1 MHTEIMREGPPGKTT
16 RVSSPSLLFPTV
28 ERDSIQGEKGGEREA
43 FFKTRKKKEV
53 SLPKLDPNVILAP
66 MKLLYIQRRL
76 ASAAE
81 YNQFD

>member
-43 FFKTRKKKEV
+43 FLKQGKKKGEFAQTRPECN
-53 SLPKLDPNVILAP
+53 SCPHEITIHPKTVGVGG
-66 MKLLYIQRRL
+66 
-76 ASAAE
+76 
-81 YNQFD
+81 